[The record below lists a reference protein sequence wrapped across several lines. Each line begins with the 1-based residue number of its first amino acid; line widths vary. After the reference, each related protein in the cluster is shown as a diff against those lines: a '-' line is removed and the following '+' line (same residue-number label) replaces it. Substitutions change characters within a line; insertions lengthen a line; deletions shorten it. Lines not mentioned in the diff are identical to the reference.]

1 MDDTRELAWLV
12 DERAIRVVLLRYCRG
27 VDRMDRDLVRSCYHD
42 DAVDDHGTFRGTADE
57 YVEWAFRLLGRYRTT
72 MHFLG
77 NMLIEP
83 DETDGDRAFA
93 ETYGIAIHRSDDP
106 DPRRNLRIGF
116 RYIDRF
122 ERRAGEWRIAQR
134 VCTTEWVD
142 VDDPERRWPLADD
155 ITQGRRDRN
164 DPVYDR

>member
-1 MDDTRELAWLV
+1 MDEARELAWLV

-27 VDRMDRDLVRSCYHD
+27 VDRMDRALVRSCYHD
-42 DAVDDHGTFRGTADE
+42 DAIDDHGTFRGTADE
-57 YVEWAFRLLGRYRTT
+57 YVEWAFRLLSRYRTT
-72 MHFLG
+72 MHFVG

-83 DETDGDRAFA
+83 DEADGDRAFA
-93 ETYGIAIHRSDDP
+93 ETYGIAMHRSDDP

-142 VDDPERRWPLADD
+142 IDDPDRWWPVADG
-155 ITQGRRDRN
+155 ITQGRRDRS